1 MGHHPTMSADLTYAL
16 DGDVAV
22 IRLDDGKANVL
33 GHPTIAAAHRALDR
47 AEAEARVVLIA
58 GRPGQLSGG
67 FDLKEMGAGL
77 DRARDL
83 VIAGARLHTRLFTFS
98 RPVVFAC
105 TGNAVAAG
113 AILLLVGDW
122 NVGEA
127 GDFRIGL
134 PETAIG
140 MPLPHFAVEYARFRL
155 AGPHFGRA
163 TELATMYDPSGAV
176 QAGYLDAVA
185 EGDAVEEALTEA
197 RRLATTI
204 QPGPFEVTR
213 ELTRGPVASVV
224 LDRLVAD
231 VTELTTG

>member
-1 MGHHPTMSADLTYAL
+1 MTDALTYER

-22 IRLDDGKANVL
+22 LRLDDGKANVL
-33 GHPTIAAAHRALDR
+33 GHPTIAAVQEALDR
-47 AEAEARVVLIA
+47 AESEARAVVLA

-67 FDLKEMGAGL
+67 FDLREMGAGM

-83 VIAGARLHTRLFTFS
+83 VIAGARLHTRLFTFP
-98 RPVVFAC
+98 RPVLVAC

-113 AILLLVGDW
+113 AIVLLVGDW
-122 NVGEA
+122 NVGQA
-127 GDFRIGL
+127 GEFRIGL

-155 AGPHFGRA
+155 SPPHFGRA
-163 TELATMYDPSGAV
+163 TDLATMYDPAGAMA
-176 QAGYLDAVA
+176 AGYLDAVTDD
-185 EGDAVEEALTEA
+185 DAVGVARSEAH
-197 RRLATTI
+197 RLAATI

-213 ELTRGPVASVV
+213 RLTRGPVAAAV
-224 LDRLVAD
+224 LERLVAD

>member
-1 MGHHPTMSADLTYAL
+1 MGHHPKMTDALTYDL

-33 GHPTIAAAHRALDR
+33 GHPVLAAAHEALDR
-47 AEAEARVVLIA
+47 AEAEARAVLIA

-83 VIAGARLHTRLFTFS
+83 VIAGARLHTRLFTYP

-122 NVGEA
+122 NVGQP

-155 AGPHFGRA
+155 SPPHFGRA
-163 TELATMYDPSGAV
+163 TELATMYDPEGAV
-176 QAGYLDAVA
+176 RAGYLDAVA
-185 EGDAVEEALTEA
+185 GADAFDEALAEA
-197 RRLATTI
+197 HRLAGTI
-204 QPGPFEVTR
+204 QSGPFEVTR
-213 ELTRGPVASVV
+213 ELTRGRVADTV
-224 LDRLVAD
+224 LERLVAD